1 LSEASVRVV
10 VVDDHDLF
18 RTGLRGLLEDQG
30 ISVVGEAADG
40 AEGVRLALHAKP
52 DVVVMDLNMPVMNG
66 VEATRKLIAEQ
77 PDAKVLV
84 LTINEDDDSAFDA
97 ISAGAVGFLVKDASI
112 TEIADGVRAA
122 AEGRTHLSPRV
133 AGGLVKRLR
142 DTQRT
147 AADGEVDLSGREIE
161 VLRLVAEGK
170 DNAEIA
176 AELIVSVGTVK
187 SHVSS
192 VLFKLGLEN
201 RIQAAVYAARRGL
214 V

>member
-1 LSEASVRVV
+1 MDSAQVRAV

-18 RTGLRGLLEDQG
+18 RRGLRGLLEDQG

-40 AEGVRLALHAKP
+40 AEGVRLAVHSRP
-52 DVVVMDLNMPVMNG
+52 DVVVMDLNMPVMGG
-66 VEATRKLIAEQ
+66 VEATRRLAEQ
-77 PDAKVLV
+77 APETSVLV
-84 LTINEDDDSAFDA
+84 LTVTEDDEAAFDA
-97 ISAGAVGFLVKDASI
+97 IAAGAAGFLLKDASI
-112 TEIADGVRAA
+112 AEIAAGVRAA
-122 AEGRTHLSPRV
+122 AAGESQLSPRV

-142 DTQRT
+142 EGG
-147 AADGEVDLSGREIE
+147 AAAAEGETRLSERELE

-170 DNAEIA
+170 ENSEIA
-176 AELIVSVGTVK
+176 EALVLSVATVK

-192 VLFKLGLEN
+192 VLTKLGLEN